1 MTGALSGR
9 QRWYQNGRGLS
20 LCRHAEFI
28 SVSAFCFVNDEI
40 LKQVQDDGGGIRMTG
55 ALSG

>member
-1 MTGALSGR
+1 MSEAYPFAVMLNLF
-9 QRWYQNGRGLS
+9 QYL
-20 LCRHAEFI
+20 LF
-28 SVSAFCFVNDEI
+28 FVNDEI

>member
-1 MTGALSGR
+1 
-9 QRWYQNGRGLS
+9 
-20 LCRHAEFI
+20 
-28 SVSAFCFVNDEI
+28 VSAFCFVNDEI